1 MTQDIIRQLGHLCLG
16 SRLKRIGDRMQADVQ
31 RFIESTGL
39 EIQTAQYPVLAAIDR
54 NGPMTVSELV
64 EALGVSQPGVTRN
77 VTRLVDLGLVEIT
90 KVRRDQR
97 HKTIA
102 LTKAGHQLT
111 QRSKREIWPHIE
123 AAVIELCAG
132 LSGPLLQQLGT
143 IEDALEKT
151 PLDRRAANRAAA
163 RRAR

>member
-39 EIQTAQYPVLAAIDR
+39 PIQTAQYPVLAAIDL

-64 EALGVSQPGVTRN
+64 DALGVSQPGVTRN
-77 VTRLVDLGLVEIT
+77 IKGLVDMGLVEIA
-90 KVRRDQR
+90 KVHRDQR

-102 LTKAGHQLT
+102 LTKAGRQLT

-123 AAVIELCAG
+123 AAVVEVCTG
-132 LSGPLLQQLGT
+132 LSGPLLKQLAA
-143 IEDALEKT
+143 IEDALAQT
-151 PLDRRAANRAAA
+151 PLDRRAAKRVAA
-163 RRAR
+163 RRTR